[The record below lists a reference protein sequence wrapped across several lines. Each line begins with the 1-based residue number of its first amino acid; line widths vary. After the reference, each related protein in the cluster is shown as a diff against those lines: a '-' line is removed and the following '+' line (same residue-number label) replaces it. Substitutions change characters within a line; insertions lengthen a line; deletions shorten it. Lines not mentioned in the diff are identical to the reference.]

1 MTVNLSESIS
11 NPEDASWVGSKEEG
25 YFLVAGSQG
34 GEGEGKESH
43 LARR

>member
-1 MTVNLSESIS
+1 MTVNLLESIS
-11 NPEDASWVGSKEEG
+11 NPQDTSWAGSKEEG

-43 LARR
+43 LAGR